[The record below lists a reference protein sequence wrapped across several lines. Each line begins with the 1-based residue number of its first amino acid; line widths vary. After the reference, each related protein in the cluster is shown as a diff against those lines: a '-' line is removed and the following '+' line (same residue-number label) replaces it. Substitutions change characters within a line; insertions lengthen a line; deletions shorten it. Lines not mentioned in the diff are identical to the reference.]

1 MAMSRD
7 DHLSK
12 ELATLRD
19 RLRVLEDAE
28 REAARVLA
36 MDRALGWGVLQSK
49 TLREILDRSVQAMVE
64 NLDAAL
70 ARIWLLDEQEN
81 VLVLQASAGLYTHLT
96 GAHGRI
102 PVGSLKIGSIARE
115 RRPHLTNAV
124 VGDPR
129 VPDQEWAKRE
139 RLVSFAGYPLL
150 VGDRLIGV
158 VAMFARR
165 PLSDLVLQAMASV
178 AGRIAYAVE
187 RIRSEEALARS
198 EERFRALVEHSSDAV
213 SLLDAQATIVYAGPS
228 TRRVLGYESEELIG
242 TDAFRLVHP
251 EDIPAARDT
260 LSRIVAEPGSTL
272 NAEIRLLHRNRGWIW
287 AECVG
292 TNCLNN
298 PQVRGVIVN
307 YRDITERKRTEQAIR
322 QREKME
328 SLGYLASGIAHD
340 FNNLLT
346 RIIGNASMLLD
357 DADPGRAQRVREV
370 IAGAERAAYLT
381 RQLLAYSGK
390 GAFTVERIDVGRLI
404 RDMEPLLRASVPETI
419 ALQLETP
426 ENLPEIEADAEQIR
440 QALMN
445 LVINAA
451 EAIGEHNRGC
461 VHIRTGQHDL
471 GSDEIRRDFSRE
483 ELIPGSYVAIEVRDT
498 GIGMDESIR
507 SRIFDPFFTTKFLGR
522 GLGLAAVWG
531 IVRAGRGA
539 IRVSSAPGKGSTFQV
554 LLPAAARRFA
564 RQI

>member
-1 MAMSRD
+1 
-7 DHLSK
+7 
-12 ELATLRD
+12 
-19 RLRVLEDAE
+19 
-28 REAARVLA
+28 
-36 MDRALGWGVLQSK
+36 
-49 TLREILDRSVQAMVE
+49 
-64 NLDAAL
+64 
-70 ARIWLLDEQEN
+70 
-81 VLVLQASAGLYTHLT
+81 
-96 GAHGRI
+96 
-102 PVGSLKIGSIARE
+102 
-115 RRPHLTNAV
+115 
-124 VGDPR
+124 
-129 VPDQEWAKRE
+129 
-139 RLVSFAGYPLL
+139 
-150 VGDRLIGV
+150 
-158 VAMFARR
+158 
-165 PLSDLVLQAMASV
+165 
-178 AGRIAYAVE
+178 
-187 RIRSEEALARS
+187 
-198 EERFRALVEHSSDAV
+198 
-213 SLLDAQATIVYAGPS
+213 
-228 TRRVLGYESEELIG
+228 
-242 TDAFRLVHP
+242 
-251 EDIPAARDT
+251 
-260 LSRIVAEPGSTL
+260 
-272 NAEIRLLHRNRGWIW
+272 
-287 AECVG
+287 
-292 TNCLNN
+292 
-298 PQVRGVIVN
+298 
-307 YRDITERKRTEQAIR
+307 
-322 QREKME
+322 
-328 SLGYLASGIAHD
+328 
-340 FNNLLT
+340 
-346 RIIGNASMLLD
+346 
-357 DADPGRAQRVREV
+357 V

-445 LVINAA
+445 LAINAA